1 MEELGLQWK
10 PTAHTYKSDGK
21 YNNAAGSNRI
31 ATLDHVYFRK
41 GNRLTISAN
50 VNILEDATTDH
61 SPLLLTIGRQ
71 PAKLQSTRVTRTT
84 RDWTKINKDELNLFL
99 LGWNWDSYFNM
110 TNVDDLAESLR
121 MAISDAI
128 DHVATPRAYIPQTS
142 MSVYNLI
149 HGRR

>member
-21 YNNAAGSNRI
+21 YNSAAGSNRI

-61 SPLLLTIGRQ
+61 PHCCSPLGGNR
-71 PAKLQSTRVTRTT
+71 
-84 RDWTKINKDELNLFL
+84 LNC
-99 LGWNWDSYFNM
+99 
-110 TNVDDLAESLR
+110 SLR
-121 MAISDAI
+121 
-128 DHVATPRAYIPQTS
+128 
-142 MSVYNLI
+142 
-149 HGRR
+149 G